1 MGLEGKFRELE
12 EGRRRSN
19 LGMTEHSAWS
29 RQDIA
34 LPREAQSRE
43 SWGITL
49 EGWESSNSQKQ

>member
-1 MGLEGKFRELE
+1 MGLEEKFQRV
-12 EGRRRSN
+12 GRRKKSN
-19 LGMTEHSAWS
+19 LEMTKHSAMS

-34 LPREAQSRE
+34 LPRGAQSRE